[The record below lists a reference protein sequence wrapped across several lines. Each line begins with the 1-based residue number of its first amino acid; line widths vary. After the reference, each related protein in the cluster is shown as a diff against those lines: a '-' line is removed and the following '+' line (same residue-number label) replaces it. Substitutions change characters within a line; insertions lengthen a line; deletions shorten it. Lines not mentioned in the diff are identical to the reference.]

1 MIRVLV
7 CDDHA
12 LVRRGLRQIVEDA
25 PDCRVAAEA
34 ADGPAAL
41 RELARGG
48 IDVVLLDI
56 ALPGRDGLDVLRQ
69 MRREYPSVAVVVVS
83 TYPETQYA
91 VRCVQLGAAGY
102 LHKSAEPA
110 EFIAAL
116 RRAAGGGVHL
126 SAAAAAALAE
136 AARTADG
143 RPAHARLSTREY
155 QVFLAL
161 AAGRTLTE
169 IAQSLA
175 LSLSTVSTYRARILE
190 KLRAHNDVE
199 IALYAVRHRLLNGA
213 AVPP

>member
-1 MIRVLV
+1 
-7 CDDHA
+7 
-12 LVRRGLRQIVEDA
+12 
-25 PDCRVAAEA
+25 
-34 ADGPAAL
+34 
-41 RELARGG
+41 
-48 IDVVLLDI
+48 VVLLDI

-69 MRREYPSVAVVVVS
+69 IRREYPSVAVLVIS
-83 TYPETQYA
+83 TYPENQYA

-116 RRAAGGGVHL
+116 RRTAGGGVHL

-136 AARTADG
+136 AARTADE

-199 IALYAVRHRLLNGA
+199 IALYAVRHRLLDGA
-213 AVPP
+213 AAPL